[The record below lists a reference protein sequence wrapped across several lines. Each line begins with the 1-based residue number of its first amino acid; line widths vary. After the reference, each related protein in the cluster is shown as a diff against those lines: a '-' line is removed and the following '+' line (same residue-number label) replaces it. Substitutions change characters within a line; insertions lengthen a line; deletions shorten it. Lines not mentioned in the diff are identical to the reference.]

1 MLPEFCFIVPNK
13 TAPDMGSGFV
23 LRTKEPFELG
33 RVIKVQASPFA
44 ESEYKN
50 QFKPL
55 ILSRI
60 DGYSIFIV
68 YAGQLFGNK
77 VRVRGANWESEL
89 QIIFDKM
96 AQYFYEEKILNN
108 QGYYKRFKLL

>member
-1 MLPEFCFIVPNK
+1 MLPKFVFIVPNK
-13 TAPDMGSGFV
+13 NAPEMGAGYI
-23 LRTKEPFELG
+23 LRTKDPFELG
-33 RVIKVQASPFA
+33 RVIKVNPSPFA
-44 ESEYKN
+44 EVEYKN

-77 VRVRGANWESEL
+77 VRVTGADWEAEL
-89 QIIFDKM
+89 QKIYDQM
-96 AQYFYEEKILNN
+96 ALFFYEEKILNN
-108 QGYYKRFKLL
+108 PGYYKRYKL